1 MELMSTART
10 RRGVR
15 AVDRHSAADD
25 ESSHPLVAA
34 ALAGRVGEGD
44 GAHRGEARAT
54 GEEGEVGWPGPPAR
68 EGGGGLGWP
77 GGDRTRDRDE
87 TATQDAATPPRR
99 GWRRL
104 FGAAA

>member
-1 MELMSTART
+1 M
-10 RRGVR
+10 G
-15 AVDRHSAADD
+15 RHSAADG

-34 ALAGRVGEGD
+34 ALAGRAGEGD
-44 GAHRGEARAT
+44 GAHRGDAREP

-77 GGDRTRDRDE
+77 GGDQAQEHDQDR
-87 TATQDAATPPRR
+87 AAAAPPRR

-104 FGAAA
+104 FGAAPAA